1 MHPETPEDGII
12 LEELF
17 PGRDLTPIKKR
28 MQELMGEAGLPYG
41 DRSRTYNSRLA
52 QELSAWAVHHPGGEA
67 IHNLLYKAYFV
78 EGINI
83 GKIDELMKI
92 AQTAGLDPD
101 SAKNILE
108 TRKFKSNVDRDWQH
122 SRRMGITGV
131 PTTCSE
137 DLTLVGCRPYEE
149 YEQFVNDLIK
159 LKKS

>member
-1 MHPETPEDGII
+1 M

-17 PGRDLTPIKKR
+17 PGRDLAPMKKR
-28 MQELMGEAGLPYG
+28 MQELMREAGLPYG

-52 QELSAWAVHHPGGEA
+52 QELSKWACNHAKGEA

-83 GKIDELMKI
+83 GKIEELMKI
-92 AQTAGLDPD
+92 AQKAGLDPD
-101 SAKNILE
+101 SAKKILE
-108 TRKFKSNVDRDWQH
+108 NREFKSDVDRDWQH
-122 SRRMGITGV
+122 SRKMGITGV

-137 DLTLVGCRPYEE
+137 DLTLVGCRSYEE
-149 YEQFVNDLIK
+149 YEQFVNHIIE